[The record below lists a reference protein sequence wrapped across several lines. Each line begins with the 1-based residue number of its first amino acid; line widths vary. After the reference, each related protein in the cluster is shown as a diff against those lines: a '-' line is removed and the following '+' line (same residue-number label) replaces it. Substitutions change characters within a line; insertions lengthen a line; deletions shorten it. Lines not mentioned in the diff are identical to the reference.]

1 MKEDP
6 SVTIEFGPDD
16 SHQKSDEDLELEPLS
31 PRPAASQSR
40 RGSDASQ
47 MPERVLD
54 ANEQLLLDAIRP
66 NWKVVLADFMEH
78 PAVEGFILAIIMGT
92 RPWLAVC
99 VCVCVYVCGWHSL
112 YFALSACMTRFLP
125 LTSYMTC

>member
-47 MPERVLD
+47 MPERALD

-78 PAVEGFILAIIMGT
+78 PAVEGAILAIIMGT
-92 RPWLAVC
+92 RPGLAVC
-99 VCVCVYVCGWHSL
+99 VVGVLFISPSL
-112 YFALSACMTRFLP
+112 P
-125 LTSYMTC
+125 V

>member
-47 MPERVLD
+47 MPERALD

-78 PAVEGFILAIIMGT
+78 PAVEGAILAIIMGT
-92 RPWLAVC
+92 RPGLAVC
-99 VCVCVYVCGWHSL
+99 VWLVFSL
-112 YFALSACMTRFLP
+112 FRPLCLYDFLSASDFL
-125 LTSYMTC
+125 YEC